1 MDGCALYINYT
12 NIWWIVLC
20 FSCHIRST
28 IFPCTVAN
36 MHVAHNSYSHST
48 TYMIRSIR
56 LNSITCIF
64 FILLPDQPFTT
75 LKIRFTAVFPF
86 ERRKRKRVNLKC
98 LNTRAFALFGVVW
111 YGIDSFHH
119 DLYWHDAVCTL
130 IVWVILQ
137 ISSAHTELSIEK
149 KTKLKWNESN
159 WLKLW
164 KTTKKAGW
172 IEWNSK
178 RKKCNNKKL
187 ALIKYLHRYVYVCNE
202 SDYLEWQAAIV
213 HIFDKICATEMR
225 KVEKG

>member
-36 MHVAHNSYSHST
+36 MHVAHNSYSRST
-48 TYMIRSIR
+48 TYKIRAWIV
-56 LNSITCIF
+56 LLVF
-64 FILLPDQPFTT
+64 FCCFSFLLPDQPFTA

-86 ERRKRKRVNLKC
+86 ERRVNLKC
-98 LNTRAFALFGVVW
+98 LNTRAFAVFGVVW

-137 ISSAHTELSIEK
+137 ISSAHTEFSI
-149 KTKLKWNESN
+149 
-159 WLKLW
+159 
-164 KTTKKAGW
+164 
-172 IEWNSK
+172 
-178 RKKCNNKKL
+178 
-187 ALIKYLHRYVYVCNE
+187 
-202 SDYLEWQAAIV
+202 
-213 HIFDKICATEMR
+213 
-225 KVEKG
+225 